1 LADPELKT
9 VCTVIVLNFNGEK
22 LLPACLDSLSK
33 QKTAGVD
40 VVVVDNASTDGSAK
54 LVAEKYPWVQF
65 LPLDKNYGF
74 SGANNVALRYA
85 IARKSDYVLLLN
97 NDTFAAPDFISEL
110 LAVIQS
116 DPKTAAVCPK
126 IYFAHEP
133 HKLWY
138 AGGDF
143 SLWTGLQGIVVGRKS
158 IAINLTMKVLLPKQL
173 DVPCWFAGR
182 RWKKWGSSTSSFGFM
197 RRILTGL

>member
-143 SLWTGLQGIVVGRKS
+143 SLWTGATRHRG
-158 IAINLTMKVLLPKQL
+158 
-173 DVPCWFAGR
+173 
-182 RWKKWGSSTSSFGFM
+182 
-197 RRILTGL
+197 